1 MRKKEAYVCPSG
13 KNTYETEDD
22 ARRAVRD
29 NLVLRDVRLNYYFC
43 MICFKYH
50 MTSKLNNKR
59 K

>member
-1 MRKKEAYVCPSG
+1 MRKKEVCACPSG
-13 KNTYETEDD
+13 KKTYETEDD

-43 MICFKYH
+43 MMCFKYH